1 MLHLAFIATDNG
13 REPATEGRADDI
25 WEAEAARRETAADK
39 RGTQP
44 TVRVIIYD
52 SSGPADGGG
61 GGEWGGGGGRGGW
74 RNE

>member
-1 MLHLAFIATDNG
+1 MLHLAFIATDNS

-52 SSGPADGGG
+52 SSGPADCGEV
-61 GGEWGGGGGRGGW
+61 GGEWGRGGR